1 METINSLLSNDMG
14 YLNAL
19 RHAPPVPPAV
29 PVVNPPEVINIPAK
43 KFNIPTWGWI
53 LAGAGLC
60 VFATYKWRA
69 SQKKNKSNTL

>member
-19 RHAPPVPPAV
+19 RHAPAVPSAV
-29 PVVNPPEVINIPAK
+29 PVVNPPVDIKIPAK
-43 KFNIPTWGWI
+43 KVKIPIWGWI

-60 VFATYKWRA
+60 VFPTYKWRA
-69 SQKKNKSNTL
+69 SQQKNKSNTL